1 MYNGGPGGLNCCP
14 RCGEPLAIDAAICH
28 RCGFKYYDPYSTVS
42 KSSLRED
49 SYVDDFSFKK
59 IMMSFL
65 KNPLL
70 IFLLISLA
78 IIILIL

>member
-1 MYNGGPGGLNCCP
+1 MSEGEPGGLNTCP
-14 RCGEPLAIDAAICH
+14 RCGESLPIDVAICH

-42 KSSLRED
+42 RSSLRED
-49 SYVDDFSFKK
+49 SYVDDFSSKK

-65 KNPLL
+65 KDPFL